1 MESHFAFMIFYFS
14 TASALLATVVV
25 LGWWSAGV
33 CTHTPRELLPF
44 YLESSAALVLSAAN
58 NKGVT
63 LQSLMETTCF
73 IYSASVVSYYLLN
86 HRSKASVLAV
96 FLLCSLFFLAV
107 HVRLHLCSL

>member
-14 TASALLATVVV
+14 TASVLLATVVV

-33 CTHTPRELLPF
+33 FTHTRELLPF

-73 IYSASVVSYYLLN
+73 IYSASVVRYYLLN

-96 FLLCSLFFLAV
+96 FLLCSLFFLAN
-107 HVRLHLCSL
+107 HVCLHLCSL